1 MKNIKKV
8 ITVLPKVSN
17 LESKRKDGILNA
29 ALKEF
34 ATKGFDDASTNVIA
48 KESGISKGLLFHY
61 VNSKKDLFLFLYDYC
76 TDMINKEYLELM
88 NFNEEDIFEKTRQSY
103 LLQIDLLQKHPWIFE
118 FIKITATTKSD
129 EINKE
134 LEGRVNEKL
143 VLCHKTMFDR
153 VDESKFRKGLDV
165 DKGKQLIFW
174 SNIGFTNQILEDI
187 RNSEITDL
195 DYDNILA
202 ELDGYLNELR
212 KVFYK

>member
-76 TDMINKEYLELM
+76 TDMITKTSFKLRILMKKIIFKKTIKYYL
-88 NFNEEDIFEKTRQSY
+88 FQ
-103 LLQIDLLQKHPWIFE
+103 
-118 FIKITATTKSD
+118 
-129 EINKE
+129 
-134 LEGRVNEKL
+134 
-143 VLCHKTMFDR
+143 
-153 VDESKFRKGLDV
+153 LDC
-165 DKGKQLIFW
+165 
-174 SNIGFTNQILEDI
+174 
-187 RNSEITDL
+187 
-195 DYDNILA
+195 
-202 ELDGYLNELR
+202 
-212 KVFYK
+212 